1 VSALP
6 YSLRE
11 ALAAFQRSPLLTGLS
26 ITMIG
31 LSLLVVGLF
40 AVAAFN
46 IRRVLDQVEAR
57 VEVVA
62 YLRDDADFDAV
73 MAAMAELKKM
83 PTIRDVQYISRE
95 QALEIAKREVP
106 EFQDIFRGL
115 ETNPLPASL
124 EISLKPQQRGPQ
136 AVHAV
141 AQRANQYPF
150 VEDVLFGRE
159 WLDKVYLLRRV
170 AGAATLILG
179 GAFAVV
185 AALIIGAAIRIA
197 VFARR
202 DEILIM
208 RLVGATDGFVRR
220 PFLIEGLMT
229 GLGGGVFALVL
240 TFVAYKV
247 LSQELFKLVWIPDLW
262 VVGILTLGAA
272 LGSLASAAAVRRHL
286 RQI

>member
-1 VSALP
+1 MNLP

-11 ALAAFQRSPLLTGLS
+11 AFATFQRSPLLTGLS
-26 ITMIG
+26 VTMIG

-73 MAAMAELKKM
+73 MAAMQELKAM
-83 PTIRDVQYISRE
+83 PTIREVRYVSRD
-95 QALEIAKREVP
+95 QALEMAKREVP

-124 EISLKPQQRGPQ
+124 EISLKPQQRGPE

-170 AGAATLILG
+170 AGAATVILG
-179 GAFAVV
+179 AAFAVV

-202 DEILIM
+202 DEIVIM

-229 GLGGGVFALVL
+229 GLGGGIFALVL
-240 TFVAYKV
+240 TFVAYRV

-272 LGSLASAAAVRRHL
+272 LGSLASAGAVRRHL